1 MKIDHFELVTRQLET
16 MKDFYVR
23 FFGAKAEFWGDEE
36 EGVALYFLD
45 FGGTTRIE
53 IKENLESEKTPE
65 DPEMRVG
72 LGHLAFL
79 CTSRHEMLDKLEE
92 LRAAGVPVTL
102 EPTDYGTDD
111 FFECSI
117 LDPDGNTVELSVG
130 HDYLNIP

>member
-1 MKIDHFELVTRQLET
+1 MKIEHFELVTKQLEI

-23 FFGAKAEFWGDEE
+23 FFDAKTEYWYSEE
-36 EGVALYFLD
+36 DNVKLYFLD

-53 IKENLESEKTPE
+53 IKENLNAKKTPE
-65 DPEMRVG
+65 DPEMRIG

-92 LRAAGVPVTL
+92 LRAAGIPVTL

-111 FFECSI
+111 FFECSV
-117 LDPDGNTVELSVG
+117 LDPDGNTIELSVG
-130 HDYLNIP
+130 PQFLNIP

>member
-1 MKIDHFELVTRQLET
+1 MKIEHFELVTRQIEA

-23 FFGAKAEFWGDEE
+23 FFGAKTEYWCNEE
-36 EGVALYFLD
+36 DDVKLYFLD

-53 IKENLESEKTPE
+53 IKENLKAEKTPE

-79 CTSRHEMLDKLEE
+79 CTSRRELHEKLEE

-102 EPTDYGTDD
+102 EPTDYGTSD
-111 FFECSI
+111 FYECSVT
-117 LDPDGNTVELSVG
+117 DPDGNTIELSVG
-130 HDYLNIP
+130 PQYLNV